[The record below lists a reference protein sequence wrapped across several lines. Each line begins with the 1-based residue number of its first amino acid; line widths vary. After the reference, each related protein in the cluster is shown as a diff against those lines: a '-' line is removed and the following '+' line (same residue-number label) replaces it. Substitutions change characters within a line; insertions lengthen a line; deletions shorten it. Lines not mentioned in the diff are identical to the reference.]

1 MVERPIEFF
10 LLSLGE
16 LRIAGAPPFGS
27 ELGSEIVPEEELEL
41 ELAVVEDTTFGIELE
56 LEQLGLGAIVAYSN
70 SGRLFAGGKSTK
82 KIHISDRSTG

>member
-41 ELAVVEDTTFGIELE
+41 ELAVVVEDSTFGIELE

-82 KIHISDRSTG
+82 KNSY